1 MNQVLTEDNFFN
13 YAMKH
18 YDNSQ
23 CYSIDEF
30 NDDLKRFLYLKKL
43 FSRYKN
49 ELDLKQNLVL
59 NHLIVIYNIFGD
71 HATVM
76 LFHKIDEE
84 YWDSLITFL
93 VFLNRM
99 PDEVPQYGIKL
110 SEVELDE
117 YIINVLRNI

>member
-1 MNQVLTEDNFFN
+1 MNQMLTEDNFFN
-13 YAMKH
+13 YALQH

-49 ELDLKQNLVL
+49 ELDLKENLII
-59 NHLIVIYNIFGD
+59 NHIVVIYNIFGD
-71 HATVM
+71 EATNM
-76 LFHKIDEE
+76 LFFKIDEE
-84 YWDSLITFL
+84 YWDALVTFL
-93 VFLNRM
+93 VFLGRM
-99 PDEVPQYGIKL
+99 PEELPQYNVKL
-110 SEVELDE
+110 SEIQLDE

>member
-13 YAMKH
+13 YALTH

-49 ELDLKQNLVL
+49 ELDLKENLII
-59 NHLIVIYNIFGD
+59 NHIVVIYNIFGEE
-71 HATVM
+71 ATNM
-76 LFHKIDEE
+76 LFFKIDEE
-84 YWDSLITFL
+84 YWESLVTFL
-93 VFLNRM
+93 VFLGRM
-99 PDEVPQYGIKL
+99 PEELPQYNIKL
-110 SEVELDE
+110 SEIQLDE